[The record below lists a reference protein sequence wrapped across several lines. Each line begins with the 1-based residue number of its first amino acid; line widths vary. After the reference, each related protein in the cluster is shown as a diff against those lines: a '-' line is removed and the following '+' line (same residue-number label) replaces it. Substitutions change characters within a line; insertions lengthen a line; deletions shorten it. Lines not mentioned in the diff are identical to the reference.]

1 MTALVMYAIGV
12 GGPMAITHK
21 FSESTD
27 QNLSGAWSDDNGK
40 SICTWSW
47 DHASRHVVVTCGNKN
62 KKTKLPSFEAEMSGE
77 QLRKHLART
86 ALHLAEEINATKYE
100 H

>member
-1 MTALVMYAIGV
+1 MGST
-12 GGPMAITHK
+12 GGLMAVTHN

-27 QNLSGAWSDDNGK
+27 PLGGAWSDDNGK
-40 SICTWSW
+40 SICTWTW
-47 DHASRHVVVTCGNKN
+47 DHASRRVAVTCGNKG
-62 KKTKLPSFEAEMSGE
+62 KTTKLPSFEAEMSGE

-100 H
+100 S